1 MSWNWDRLRVF
12 FEVVECGT
20 FTAAAKR
27 FQLSQPAVSR
37 QISTLEAE
45 LGITLFHRDYK
56 GLVLTEI
63 GEEVFKTSACLK
75 AEVDLMESRI
85 TNNKETP
92 VGPLRLTT
100 SVAFGAAWLS
110 PLMGLFHEEYPE
122 IKISL
127 LLSDQHEMSLST
139 READVAIRFAAQT
152 KPCLI
157 QKKLMALRYRLY
169 ASNEYLDTRGIP
181 KSVLDLLEHDVVVY
195 GSDVPAPVSN
205 INWLLELIR
214 AEKKDFQP
222 ILSVAN
228 VHGIFHA
235 VRGGVGIG
243 ALPKYLVDQDSNLTE
258 IMPDYIGPTI
268 DVYLV
273 YLEEMRNAK
282 RLNVLRDF
290 LVEHSN
296 ASKLN

>member
-27 FQLSQPAVSR
+27 LKLSQPAVSR
-37 QISTLEAE
+37 QISTLEEE
-45 LGITLFHRDYK
+45 LGVVLFHRDYK

-75 AEVDLMESRI
+75 AEVDIMESRI
-85 TNNKETP
+85 ANNQDAP

-110 PLMGLFHEEYPE
+110 PLMGSFHQEFPDV
-122 IKISL
+122 KISL
-127 LLSDQHEMSLST
+127 LLSDHHEMNLST
-139 READVAIRFAAQT
+139 READVAIRFAPQT

-157 QKKLMALRYRLY
+157 QKKLMDLRYNLY
-169 ASNEYLDTRGIP
+169 ASQSYLDRNGTP
-181 KSVLDLLEHDVVVY
+181 KTITDLKDHDIIVY
-195 GSDVPAPVSN
+195 GSDVPAPVTN
-205 INWLLELIR
+205 INWILELIR
-214 AEKKDFQP
+214 KDHAKFEP
-222 ILSVAN
+222 ALSVAN
-228 VHGIFHA
+228 VHGIHHA
-235 VRGGVGIG
+235 IRSGAGIG
-243 ALPKYLVDQDSNLTE
+243 ALPNYLIDDDDNLIEVMPKCSGPE
-258 IMPDYIGPTI
+258 IE
-268 DVYLV
+268 VYFV

-290 LVEHSN
+290 LVKHAEPN
-296 ASKLN
+296 KLT

>member
-27 FQLSQPAVSR
+27 LKLSQPAVSR
-37 QISTLEAE
+37 QISTLEQE

-85 TNNKETP
+85 ANNQDTP

-110 PLMGLFHEEYPE
+110 PLMGDFHQEYPDV
-122 IKISL
+122 KISL

-139 READVAIRFAAQT
+139 READVAIRFAPQT

-157 QKKLMALRYRLY
+157 QKKLMELRYHLY
-169 ASNEYLDTRGIP
+169 ASDSYLKNRGTPNTIE
-181 KSVLDLLEHDVVVY
+181 DLYSHDIVVY
-195 GSDVPAPVSN
+195 GNDVPAPVSN
-205 INWLLELIR
+205 INWLLEMIR
-214 AEKKDFQP
+214 KNQP
-222 ILSVAN
+222 KFEPALSVAN
-228 VHGIFHA
+228 VHGILHA
-235 VRGGVGIG
+235 IQSGVGVG
-243 ALPKYLVDQDSNLTE
+243 ALPKYLVGDDHNLVE
-258 IMPDYIGPTI
+258 VLPDISGPQI
-268 DVYLV
+268 EVYFV

-290 LVEHSN
+290 LVKH
-296 ASKLN
+296 ASQNKLN